1 MKPYN
6 FVYFHVHDL
15 GRHLPVYGVPVEAPA
30 LGAFAK
36 EALTFD
42 RAFCSSPACT
52 PSRACALSG
61 RYAHTTGCIGLS
73 HMGWPLDLAE
83 STVVDDFN
91 NAGYESALV
100 GVNHERHPRT
110 DRYAV
115 DMTRSWSDWSTQ
127 QAVDKALEFLSTRD
141 RGQQFFLNI
150 GSQQP
155 HSSTWHQFAD
165 SAAAPEEVWL
175 PLWMPDTP
183 QLRTDH
189 ARFQAAIRYMDTHFG
204 RFMEGLKAMGHG
216 DDTIVVFTTD
226 HGISGPRSKGFLYER
241 GTEITL
247 MVRLPGAQHGGQ
259 RRDQLIA
266 NVDFRPTW
274 LELLGIDVPQ
284 HIQGTSFAEAV
295 HDPAWKGQDA
305 IFSERNFHGEKLDP
319 DAADWTD
326 LFDPMRA
333 IRTQEFHYIRNFIP
347 DVRPCEP
354 LPVQPSQQLPRNTRE
369 LYDLRHDPQ
378 ELINVAYR
386 PEYARICSL
395 LDERLQTW
403 MQNTGD
409 FLPDGPVPQRPEAPG
424 WGPNWQ

>member
-1 MKPYN
+1 
-6 FVYFHVHDL
+6 
-15 GRHLPVYGVPVEAPA
+15 
-30 LGAFAK
+30 
-36 EALTFD
+36 
-42 RAFCSSPACT
+42 
-52 PSRACALSG
+52 
-61 RYAHTTGCIGLS
+61 
-73 HMGWPLDLAE
+73 
-83 STVVDDFN
+83 
-91 NAGYESALV
+91 
-100 GVNHERHPRT
+100 
-110 DRYAV
+110 
-115 DMTRSWSDWSTQ
+115 MTRSWSDWSTQ

-165 SAAAPEEVWL
+165 SAVAPEEVWL

-247 MVRLPGAQHGGQ
+247 MVRLPGALHGGQ

-295 HDPAWKGQDA
+295 HDPEWKGQDA

-354 LPVQPSQQLPRNTRE
+354 LPVQPSQQLPRNTCE

-395 LDERLQTW
+395 LDQRLQTLRSSAPRSSITSRSAELILSH
-403 MQNTGD
+403 TGGISWVFSYVHGWLGFCPSISQTAEPRLTPYFRSRGSSRYW
-409 FLPDGPVPQRPEAPG
+409 FLPDPPKDPPS
-424 WGPNWQ
+424 NT